1 MVANRGEIAIRVF
14 RAAKELGMRTVAIY
28 AHEEEQLSPLEACL
42 PSCHVHPRLALFM
55 HILPPSFVESLAITL
70 INSNDNRGTF
80 STLAMPQVVL

>member
-42 PSCHVHPRLALFM
+42 PSCHVYPRLALFM
-55 HILPPSFVESLAITL
+55 HILPPSFVESLAL
-70 INSNDNRGTF
+70 NSNDNGGTC
-80 STLAMPQVVL
+80 STLAMTHAVL